1 MDIIDYIHTYDLQIG
16 EREVICNVAKFDEKV
31 IIVNANYL
39 IKECTFDSMRIY
51 PHKRLIIATLTHN
64 EFNIYNTRYVFE
76 YGVRGSHMILT
87 RINCHVA

>member
-39 IKECTFDSMRIY
+39 I
-51 PHKRLIIATLTHN
+51 
-64 EFNIYNTRYVFE
+64 
-76 YGVRGSHMILT
+76 
-87 RINCHVA
+87 